1 MRIAQIAPL
10 WEQVPP
16 PAYGGTELIVS
27 LLTEE
32 LVHRGHQV
40 TLFATGDSQTRALLK
55 PGCEQALRPQRAL
68 PSAYAGYEQSQ
79 LNRVFNLAAGFD
91 LIHSHIGEA
100 TLPYAK
106 CCSTLVVHTLHG
118 PFTPATERLF
128 SQYRGQ
134 NLISVSNSQQRPDL
148 ALNYVATVYNA
159 IATETFKFYPQP
171 SQPPYLAFLGRM
183 SPEKGPQLAI
193 KIAKRGGWPL
203 KMAGKIDFENQ
214 DFFDQEI
221 APHIDD
227 QQIQFLGEVTH
238 RQKNQLMGNA
248 SATLFP
254 ITWPEPFGLVMTE
267 SMASGTPVIAMA
279 IGAAP
284 EIIVDRQTG
293 FLCQTLEDCLA
304 AVAQIPQIDR
314 QTCRDHV
321 SVNFGMKRM
330 VDDYE
335 VVYRRLLCEHLLHKK
350 RPPHR
355 ILASNS
361 AAAAAAA
368 LTQLSTPAMAP
379 SRQPPL

>member
-1 MRIAQIAPL
+1 MRIAQVAPL

-27 LLTEE
+27 LLTEA
-32 LVHRGHQV
+32 LVRRGHQV
-40 TLFATGDSQTRALLK
+40 SLFATGDSHTRALLR
-55 PGCEQALRPQRAL
+55 PGCAQALRLQKAGAL
-68 PSAYAGYEQSQ
+68 AYAQHEHTQ
-79 LNRVFNLAAGFD
+79 LNQVFNLAAGFD

-100 TLPYAK
+100 TLPYAN
-106 CCSTLVVHTLHG
+106 CTSTLVVHTLHG
-118 PFTPATERLF
+118 PFTPATAGLF

-148 ALNYVATVYNA
+148 GLNYVATVYNA
-159 IATETFKFYPQP
+159 IATEKFSFYPQP

-193 KIAKRGGWPL
+193 AIAKRSGWPL
-203 KMAGKIDFENQ
+203 KMAGKVDSENQ
-214 DFFDQEI
+214 TFFAQEI
-221 APHIDD
+221 VPLIDN
-227 QQIQFLGEVTH
+227 QQIQFLGEITH
-238 RQKNQLMGNA
+238 EQKNQLIGQA

-293 FLCQTLEDCLA
+293 FLCQTVEDCLA
-304 AVAQIPQIDR
+304 AVAQIDQIDR
-314 QTCRDHV
+314 QACRDHV
-321 SVNFGMKRM
+321 AANFSVKRM

-335 VVYRRLLCEHLLHKK
+335 VLYHRLLCRRFH
-350 RPPHR
+350 PPGTTP
-355 ILASNS
+355 ISIPITSS
-361 AAAAAAA
+361 A
-368 LTQLSTPAMAP
+368 PANRSAP
-379 SRQPPL
+379 MTWS